1 MNDLLQ
7 VQEQKKR
14 DWLDLYLQNFTNNL
28 LTIFNPL

>member
-7 VQEQKKR
+7 VQVQNKR
-14 DWLDLYLQNFTNNL
+14 DWIDLYLQNITNNL